1 MHPKDRLLIV
11 DEQEDSRRIVGDVAS
26 HLGYLVGEAGGGDEL
41 LGHLRSVDPTVVM
54 LELKRQTAANIA
66 MLRRLAAN
74 DCRARII
81 IAGEDDGEAVS
92 AASEAGASLAL
103 DMFDT
108 LVKPLSVP
116 RVTSVLRTAMTLPSI
131 SVGDLRA
138 AIATRAITAY
148 YQPKVDIRAKRTPRL
163 AGLEALA
170 RWTLPSGERV
180 SPEIFVALAERE
192 GLIDDLTELILDQ
205 VLAQQRRWIDAG
217 MSIPV
222 AVNFSRTQLADRDLP
237 DRLADRLA
245 RAGVPPHLFTAE
257 ITEQVAIAEVSTAIK
272 VLTRLRR
279 QKIGVALDDF
289 GAGYSSLV
297 ELYRLPLSELK
308 LDRSLIVDID
318 QNGDARK
325 VVQAL
330 VSLANQLRLPVCAE
344 GVETIESLDFLR
356 GIGCRQAQGFV
367 FAPPLPSAAFA
378 GDGVARM
385 LANGLRRRR
394 GGSR

>member
-1 MHPKDRLLIV
+1 MNPKDRLLIV

-26 HLGYLVGEAGGGDEL
+26 SLGYLVGEAGSGDEL

-54 LELKRQTAANIA
+54 LELKRQTTANIA
-66 MLRRLAAN
+66 TLRQLAAN

-81 IAGEDDGEAVS
+81 VAGEDDRETVS
-92 AASEAGASLAL
+92 AVSEAGANLAL

-116 RVTSVLRTAMTLPSI
+116 RVTSVLRTAMSLPAVT
-131 SVGDLRA
+131 VGDLRE
-138 AIATRAITAY
+138 AIAARAITAH
-148 YQPKVDIRAKRTPRL
+148 YQPKVDIRARRSPRL

-170 RWTLPSGERV
+170 RWTLPGGERV
-180 SPEIFVALAERE
+180 SPEIFVALAEQA
-192 GLIDDLTELILDQ
+192 GLIDALTDLILDQ
-205 VLAQQRRWIDAG
+205 VLTQQRRWIDAG
-217 MSIPV
+217 VAVPV

-237 DRLADRLA
+237 DRLADRLDRA
-245 RAGVPPHLFTAE
+245 RVPPHLFTAE
-257 ITEQVAIAEVSTAIK
+257 ITEQVAIADVSTAIK

-318 QNGDARK
+318 QNHDARK

-344 GVETIESLDFLR
+344 GVETIASLDFLR
-356 GIGCRQAQGFV
+356 GIGCRQAQGFL
-367 FAPPLPSAAFA
+367 FSPPMPSEAFA

-385 LANGLRRRR
+385 LANGLRKRR
-394 GGSR
+394 GR